1 MSTTGERLR
10 AVLRVACEDAL
21 FATLG
26 TGPKLLDF
34 LARKRGPAH
43 EAFARGDRNSF
54 PSLAFGGWDP
64 WMRALCRITAGSA
77 APWYLPM
84 REAVD
89 DGLTLEQEPTGLRAL
104 INIGHASHVER
115 VRREGTMTVRILR
128 AVASSDGQ
136 LGDDERQAIELLLAA
151 MGLPEAD
158 TRVLLAEPAMPI
170 ASIEVPGGL
179 DPKLARAIVT
189 GAWEAAMADGLEEA
203 ERAAI
208 LAVGARLGVDPQT
221 VEQLGQAAAKTVEA
235 QLVVGAATVD
245 AIRYVLAPLA
255 DEVTRPLVRA
265 CLVLATPPR
274 ARAEALRAL
283 DRASTPLKQP
293 HALDKASRAAVLAA
307 SWAAVLAFDPPI
319 TLRART
325 LARHERVAN
334 DMGAERLG
342 REAREVVEEY
352 VAGVLSRAVLVSG
365 G

>member
-10 AVLRVACEDAL
+10 AVLRVASEDAL
-21 FATLG
+21 FAILG

-34 LARKRGPAH
+34 MARKRAPAH
-43 EAFARGDRNSF
+43 EAFARGDATSF
-54 PSLAFGGWDP
+54 PSLSYGGWDP

-104 INIGHASHVER
+104 ISLGHASHVER
-115 VRREGTMTVRILR
+115 VRREGTMTVRVLR
-128 AVASSDGQ
+128 AVATSDGA
-136 LGDDERQAIELLLAA
+136 LGDDERQSIELLLAA

-179 DPKLARAIVT
+179 DPKLARAIVA
-189 GAWEAAMADGLEEA
+189 GAWESAMADGLEEA
-203 ERAAI
+203 ERSAI

-221 VEQLGQAAAKTVEA
+221 VEQLGQVAAKAVEA
-235 QLVVGAATVD
+235 QMVVGAATTD
-245 AIRYVLAPLA
+245 AIRYVLATLS
-255 DEVTRPLVRA
+255 DEHTRPLVRV
-265 CLVLATPPR
+265 CLILATPPR

-293 HALDKASRAAVLAA
+293 HALDKATRAAVLAA
-307 SWAAVLAFDPPI
+307 AWAAVQAFDPSA

-325 LARHERVAN
+325 LARHERLAN
-334 DMGAERLG
+334 DMGSERLG
-342 REAREVVEEY
+342 REAREVVDEY
-352 VAGVLSRAVLVSG
+352 VAGVLSKAVLVAG